1 MKILLILQNELHRI
15 TTKEDNLNYDLTYV
29 SK

>member
-15 TTKEDNLNYDLTYV
+15 TTKKDNRNYDLTYV